1 MTEKN
6 KCYGIQVQF
15 DKLRDSIVIYN
26 GNSFEV
32 NELNVCIQENKK
44 KRIYYINTLDSFTEW
59 EEKTQGDISKSGMG
73 PKREVFRSFGYFQG
87 KPHIIDEK
95 LFHTDTGIYE
105 GTPHDALVWP
115 DADSDERW
123 RKQLTFHLKA
133 NNAEVTIDFIARGP
147 KIASLGSTRLSI
159 WISQKYDVKALVRRD
174 SRRYL
179 QH

>member
-1 MTEKN
+1 M
-6 KCYGIQVQF
+6 
-15 DKLRDSIVIYN
+15 
-26 GNSFEV
+26 
-32 NELNVCIQENKK
+32 CIQENKK

-123 RKQLTFHLKA
+123 RKQLTFHLKV
-133 NNAEVTIDFIARGP
+133 NNAEVTIGFIAREP
-147 KIASLGSTRLSI
+147 KIAFCGHSFTGLWDSAYYYFRELAKMGGLECQTGLQLLGRNRTRTLCWTCGRLRRKSEA
-159 WISQKYDVKALVRRD
+159 VRKA
-174 SRRYL
+174 
-179 QH
+179 HKWK